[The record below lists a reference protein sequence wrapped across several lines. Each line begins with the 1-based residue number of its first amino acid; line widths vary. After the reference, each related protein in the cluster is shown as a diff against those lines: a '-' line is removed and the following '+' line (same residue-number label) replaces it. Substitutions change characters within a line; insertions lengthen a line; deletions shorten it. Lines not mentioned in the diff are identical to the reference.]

1 MGPHRMRT
9 EYGFVLFCFVLFLSC
24 IIFEQNQN
32 MYIFLL
38 YKRTVRRNG
47 SQYMRQMSVI
57 SGHPIFTDFCRLT
70 GCERDPRDR
79 GVT

>member
-1 MGPHRMRT
+1 MGPHRMRA
-9 EYGFVLFCFVLFLSC
+9 EYGFVLFCFVLFLSY

-38 YKRTVRRNG
+38 YKRTVSRNG

-57 SGHPIFTDFCRLT
+57 SGHPIFTDFRRLM
-70 GCERDPRDR
+70 GCERDPWDR